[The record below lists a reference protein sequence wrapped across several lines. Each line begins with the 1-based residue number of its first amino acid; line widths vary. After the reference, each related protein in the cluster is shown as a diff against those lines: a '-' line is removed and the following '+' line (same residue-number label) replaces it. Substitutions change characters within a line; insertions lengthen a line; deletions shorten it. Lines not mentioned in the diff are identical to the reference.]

1 MLEKSRRHEVWFV
14 VKGGKKVGILARV
27 PELLRLNLISTGPDF
42 TFEDLNKWVYL
53 TTKSGDFTEYDTFTV
68 YDTFEEAKADLA

>member
-1 MLEKSRRHEVWFV
+1 MLTKSFKHEVWFH
-14 VKGGKKVGILARV
+14 VKDGKNVGLLATV

-42 TFEDLNKWVYL
+42 TFEHLNKWVYL
-53 TTKSGDFTEYDTFTV
+53 TKSGDFTI